1 MFEKHYQLRYSDM
14 DTNSGIKLSSV
25 MDILRDISY
34 EHISHVGLNPKQ
46 LVADNVACLL
56 GGWRIRFVQPL
67 DISEPVCA
75 VTGIM
80 SVGKCEAQRRYEIL
94 QNGICK
100 VVATA
105 PWFTVD
111 IQKMCVIRIPQQL
124 LAAFECTSEQD
135 NGLPYARLKSVS
147 NLEFFGEYTVRSYD
161 LDTNKHMNNV
171 KSVETALEYLP
182 ESAKVDELTIRYCR
196 EFRYGDVLKIYG
208 TRTDAEVHMEIQN
221 QNNDLCVMI
230 YAKLI

>member
-14 DTNSGIKLSSV
+14 DTNSGIKLSSA
-25 MDILRDISY
+25 MDILQDISY
-34 EHISHVGLNPKQ
+34 EHVSHVGLNPKR
-46 LVADNVACLL
+46 LAADNVACLL

-80 SVGKCEAQRRYEIL
+80 SVGKCEAQRRYELL

-111 IQKMCVIRIPQQL
+111 IQKMSVIRIPQNL
-124 LAAFECTSEQD
+124 LEAFESTDEPD
-135 NGLPYARLKSVS
+135 NGLPYARLKSAS
-147 NLEFFGEYTVRSYD
+147 NLELLGEYTVRSCD
-161 LDTNKHMNNV
+161 LDTNNHMNNV
-171 KSVETALEYLP
+171 KSVEAALEFLP
-182 ESAKVDELTIRYCR
+182 QGSKIEELTVRYCR
-196 EFRYGDVLKIYG
+196 EFRFGDVLRIYG
-208 TRTDAEVHMEIQN
+208 TKTDDGFHMEIQN
-221 QNNDLCVMI
+221 QNNDLCVMVH
-230 YAKLI
+230 ANLR